1 MLAYEN
7 KYHKKVERTE
17 GEDEDE
23 IHPYELYLFLKD
35 SCENKLSYL
44 QARMIQRYF
53 KFVGQITMLFDKKS
67 LLDIEALVKNLS
79 LKLDRKKQLKK

>member
-53 KFVGQITMLFDKKS
+53 K
-67 LLDIEALVKNLS
+67 LLDSILFISQKVTTIYFG
-79 LKLDRKKQLKK
+79 DG